1 MSGYSLQ
8 VFNGEV
14 TIVFWLNLYTD
25 RRTTYQY
32 STKAFIFSIRNNE
45 GLPPFVSHMR
55 GTWVR
60 QHAIASWPY
69 NGPEW
74 GGSYDLDFMKQGR
87 GARFCRAELGSYYS
101 APSGVRDKRTVL
113 AGSSPFYADEIE
125 VFYVV

>member
-1 MSGYSLQ
+1 
-8 VFNGEV
+8 
-14 TIVFWLNLYTD
+14 
-25 RRTTYQY
+25 
-32 STKAFIFSIRNNE
+32 
-45 GLPPFVSHMR
+45 MR

-87 GARFCRAELGSYYS
+87 GARYCRAELGSYYS

-113 AGSSPFYADEIE
+113 AGSFPFYADEIE

>member
-1 MSGYSLQ
+1 M
-8 VFNGEV
+8 EV
-14 TIVFWLNLYTD
+14 KSVFWLNLYTD
-25 RRTTYQY
+25 DSKDDYLY
-32 STKAFIFSIRNNE
+32 STKAFIFFIRNNE

-74 GGSYDLDFMKQGR
+74 GGAYDLDFMKKGR
-87 GARFCRAELGSYYS
+87 GARYCRAELDSNYTVS
-101 APSGVRDKRTVL
+101 SGVRDAHTVL